1 MPINRTIGRLLPTLK
16 ESKRRCFSVH
26 SKRLANSIAGQP
38 FRLCVG
44 DLRVG
49 DLQRTIC

>member
-1 MPINRTIGRLLPTLK
+1 MPINEMPGRLHLALK
-16 ESKRRCFSVH
+16 ESKRQCFSVH